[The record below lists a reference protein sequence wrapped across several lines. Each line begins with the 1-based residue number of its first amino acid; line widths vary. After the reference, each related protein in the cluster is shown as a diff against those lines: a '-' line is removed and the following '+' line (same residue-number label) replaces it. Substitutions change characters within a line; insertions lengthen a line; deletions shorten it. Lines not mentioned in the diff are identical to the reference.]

1 MFYINNVN
9 KNTRNM
15 NILSNIQN
23 MTTVEINNRIKEIDK
38 VFDGTKDTL
47 HTLHEEVEEK
57 INNFLNGYVPGLQIN
72 LGHEYSRLLFK
83 EDNFHSIEIQHEYE
97 LDYETEEKTWV
108 FKLNVASCGSFSLL
122 ETTDEKE
129 ANVQRYYMTI
139 ATLMTNDELKN
150 GLNNLLKEYADKRN
164 EINNGLKDIRSE
176 YHVID
181 RELNRRKEVEDCN
194 KYTEMALLPENN
206 QKYVIITKDHKFDI
220 KNATYHKEEVA
231 VTCEP
236 TSRETLNNYFLTN
249 KSKIVKCSTIHK
261 I

>member
-1 MFYINNVN
+1 M
-9 KNTRNM
+9 NTT
-15 NILSNIQN
+15 SSIQN

-47 HTLHEEVEEK
+47 HTLHEEVKEK
-57 INNFLNGYVPGLQIN
+57 INDFLNGYVPGLQIN
-72 LGHEYSRLLFK
+72 LGHEYSRLFFT
-83 EDNFHSIEIQHEYE
+83 EDKFHSIEMQHEYE

-139 ATLMTNDELKN
+139 ATLMTNNELKN
-150 GLNNLLKEYADKRN
+150 GLNTLLKEYADKRN
-164 EINNGLKDIRSE
+164 EINDGLRDIRSE
-176 YHVID
+176 YHAID
-181 RELNRRKEVEDCN
+181 RELNHRKEVEDCN

-206 QKYVIITKDHKFDI
+206 RKYVIITKNHKFGI
-220 KNATYHKEEVA
+220 KNVTYHKEEVA

-236 TSRETLNNYFLTN
+236 TSRENLKNYYLNND
-249 KSKIVKCSTIHK
+249 SKIVKCSTLRK
-261 I
+261 F